1 MSASASTVQVLER
14 FLPDYRAARQL
25 SPQQAKVLTN
35 IDCCRTPVLGG
46 QTLVCGHC
54 GYSQERFHSC
64 RNRHCP
70 QCQKSASADWLARRR
85 EDILPVPYYH
95 LVFTLPHELN
105 GWVQLHPEVIYSL
118 LFKAVSTTL
127 KQFGRDPRR
136 LNGEVGM
143 TLVLHTWGQ
152 NLSQHVHLHCLIPGG
167 ALAEGG
173 DSWHAARSTYLFPV
187 KALSRYYR
195 GHMVRLLREA
205 WNRQLLNRIDH
216 PDQVDNILDTV
227 MSKPWV
233 VFAKP
238 TSQHTDHVLT
248 YLSRYTYRI
257 AISDSR
263 LVSIDEQRVY
273 FRWKNYRSGGQQ
285 QTMSLTGVE
294 FVRRWLLHVLPHG
307 LMRIRHYGFLA
318 NCHRRTKLAQIR
330 GCLANQA
337 ASESI
342 EPDEPTPIVLSI
354 APQLSYC
361 PKCHEA
367 CLQVVG
373 EVDPRRRRPTG

>member
-1 MSASASTVQVLER
+1 MTAAVSTSRILER
-14 FLPDYRAARQL
+14 FLPDYRAAHQL

-70 QCQKSASADWLARRR
+70 QCQKTASADWLARRR

-95 LVFTLPHELN
+95 LVFTLPHALN

-173 DSWHAARSTYLFPV
+173 EDWHAARSTYLFPV
-187 KALSRYYR
+187 KALSRCYR
-195 GHMVRLLREA
+195 GHMVRLLRQA
-205 WNRQLLNRIDH
+205 WNRRLLNRIDH
-216 PDQVDNILDTV
+216 PNQVDDILDCV

-238 TSQHTDHVLT
+238 TSQHTDQVLI

-257 AISDSR
+257 AISDRR
-263 LVSIDEQRVY
+263 LVSMDDQGIY
-273 FRWKNYRSGGQQ
+273 FRWKNYRAGGQQ
-285 QTMSLTGVE
+285 QTMSLAGEE
-294 FVRRWLLHVLPHG
+294 FIRRWLLHVLPHG

-318 NCHRRTKLAQIR
+318 NCHRRTKLEQIR
-330 GCLANQA
+330 SCLASSAVVEQSEPVGT
-337 ASESI
+337 ASTEH
-342 EPDEPTPIVLSI
+342 PTT
-354 APQLSYC
+354 PQIGYC
-361 PKCHEA
+361 PRCHET

-373 EVDPRRRRPTG
+373 EIEPRRRRPAA